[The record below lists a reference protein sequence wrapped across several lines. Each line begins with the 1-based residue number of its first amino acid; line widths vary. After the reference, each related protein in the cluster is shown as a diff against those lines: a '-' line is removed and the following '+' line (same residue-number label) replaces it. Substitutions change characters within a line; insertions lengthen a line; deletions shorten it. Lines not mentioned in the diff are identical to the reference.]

1 VELPAD
7 LPAGTTAPVELI
19 GCSCRA
25 RIEFA
30 DGTRDDTFAFT
41 RPDGAD
47 EAFVIGAFVIGAFV
61 IGAYMIGASTMPWRI
76 GEVVDVGVR

>member
-47 EAFVIGAFVIGAFV
+47 EAFVIGAFVIGA
-61 IGAYMIGASTMPWRI
+61 YLIGASTMPWRI

>member
-1 VELPAD
+1 MELPAD

-47 EAFVIGAFVIGAFV
+47 EAFVIGAFVIGA
-61 IGAYMIGASTMPWRI
+61 YMIGASTMPWRI

>member
-7 LPAGTTAPVELI
+7 LPAGTTAPAELI

-47 EAFVIGAFVIGAFV
+47 DAFVIGAFVIGAFV
-61 IGAYMIGASTMPWRI
+61 IGASTMPWRI
-76 GEVVDVGVR
+76 GEVVDVGIR